1 MSTDEQNHAP
11 CKEEAP
17 DTDEIMQDA
26 LPTQATVAEAVAPK
40 KRPRLDLTIEP
51 RERKRGKSMFGLLVG
66 TLNKAKTED
75 EARNAS
81 EAAKKRQ
88 LIDKRL
94 QDKLRKETDTVRRA
108 EEAKKEKHI
117 ANRKEEEIQLKN
129 SIHRLRRAR
138 LPVIANFL
146 LTSDIIPSD
155 DSSPPPSPKLTLEPT
170 RSHPPPL
177 YFLPAV
183 LTPAQEAFIAKRK
196 TEAAETAKKEW
207 GTFLSERDAAIT
219 EIKELRQR
227 VVEEEAR
234 KQAERD
240 AAKAEE
246 STKPDPTP
254 TSEQTGSLKLEP
266 SPSEAKMDLD
276 DTPVEEGQA
285 SINKQDSSRS
295 DESERKDD
303 PTTMQADDD
312 DAVEY

>member
-1 MSTDEQNHAP
+1 
-11 CKEEAP
+11 
-17 DTDEIMQDA
+17 
-26 LPTQATVAEAVAPK
+26 
-40 KRPRLDLTIEP
+40 LDLTIEH

-108 EEAKKEKHI
+108 EEAKKEKHV

-138 LPVIANFL
+138 LPILANFL

-155 DSSPPPSPKLTLEPT
+155 DSSPTPSPTLTLEPT
-170 RSHPPPL
+170 RLHPPPL

-196 TEAAETAKKEW
+196 AEAAETAKKEW

-254 TSEQTGSLKLEP
+254 TSEQTGGVKLEP
-266 SPSEAKMDLD
+266 SPSDAKMDLD
-276 DTPVEEGQA
+276 DTPAEEGPT